1 MIMKCGQ
8 EQWIQQI
15 KSHQNL
21 TFVILIY
28 ETKTSSAFTFYEDI
42 KVHKKVLTFMKIVF
56 GIGVSQ
62 SKIDLLQKNPE
73 VFLPI
78 SSSEKPT
85 QSLYTIAVFLIV
97 EEAN

>member
-1 MIMKCGQ
+1 MIMKCSQ

-73 VFLPI
+73 VFAYFLI
-78 SSSEKPT
+78 RKAYLE
-85 QSLYTIAVFLIV
+85 SLYYSCIPYC
-97 EEAN
+97 